1 MDGKVLTVIIG
12 MMLVTYIP
20 RMLPLAILSRINI
33 SKGVLNW
40 LSYVPVAVLS
50 ALLAPELLLKNGQ
63 LNINLSNTYLLA
75 SVPCFIAGIY
85 SKSIFI
91 TVVTGM
97 VMVVLLNKIM

>member
-1 MDGKVLTVIIG
+1 

-20 RMLPLAILSRINI
+20 RMLPLAVLSRINI

-50 ALLAPELLLKNGQ
+50 ALLAPELLLKDGQ
-63 LNINLSNTYLLA
+63 LSINLTNTYLLA
-75 SVPCFIAGIY
+75 AIPCFIAGIY
-85 SKSIFI
+85 SKSIFL

-97 VMVVLLNKIM
+97 GMVVLLNRFI

>member
-1 MDGKVLTVIIG
+1 MDAKVLLLIIG

-20 RMLPLAILSRINI
+20 RMMPLAILSRINI

-50 ALLAPELLLKNGQ
+50 ALLAPEILLKDGQ
-63 LNINLSNTYLLA
+63 LAINLANTYLIA
-75 SVPCFIAGIY
+75 AIPCFMAGIY
-85 SKSIFI
+85 TKNIFL

-97 VMVVLLNKIM
+97 VSVVLLNQF

>member
-1 MDGKVLTVIIG
+1 MDGKVLAVIIG

-50 ALLAPELLLKNGQ
+50 ALLAPELLIRDGQ
-63 LNINLSNTYLLA
+63 LSFNLANTYLLA
-75 SVPCFIAGIY
+75 ALPCFLVGAY
-85 SKSIFI
+85 SKSIFL

-97 VMVVLLNKIM
+97 GMMVLLNRL

>member
-1 MDGKVLTVIIG
+1 MDAKVLALILG
-12 MMLVTYIP
+12 MMVVTYIP

-50 ALLAPELLLKNGQ
+50 ALLAPELLIKNGQ
-63 LNINLSNTYLLA
+63 LDISISNSYLVA
-75 SVPCFIAGIY
+75 SIPCFLAGIY
-85 SKSIFI
+85 TKNIFL

-97 VMVVLLNKIM
+97 ACVVLLNQFQ

>member
-1 MDGKVLTVIIG
+1 MDGKVLSVIIG
-12 MMLVTYIP
+12 MMIVTYIP
-20 RMLPLAILSRINI
+20 RMLPLALLSRMNV

-50 ALLAPELLLKNGQ
+50 ALLAPEILMKNGQ

-75 SVPCFIAGIY
+75 AIPCFIAGFY
-85 SKSIFI
+85 SKNIFL

-97 VMVVLLNKIM
+97 VMVVVLNKFI

>member
-1 MDGKVLTVIIG
+1 

-50 ALLAPELLLKNGQ
+50 ALLAPELLLRDGHRS
-63 LNINLSNTYLLA
+63 INLSNTYLRA
-75 SVPCFIAGIY
+75 AIPCFIAGIY
-85 SKSIFI
+85 SKSIFL
-91 TVVTGM
+91 TVITGM
-97 VMVVLLNKIM
+97 GMVVLLHRFFL

>member
-12 MMLVTYIP
+12 MMIVTYIP

-33 SKGVLNW
+33 SKGLLNW

-50 ALLAPELLLKNGQ
+50 ALLAPEILMKDGQ
-63 LNINLSNTYLLA
+63 LQINLSNTYLLA
-75 SVPCFIAGIY
+75 AIPCFIAGFY
-85 SKSIFI
+85 SKSIFL

-97 VMVVLLNKIM
+97 VTVVLLDKFI

>member
-1 MDGKVLTVIIG
+1 

-20 RMLPLAILSRINI
+20 RMMPLAILSRINI

-50 ALLAPELLLKNGQ
+50 ALLAPEILLKDGQ
-63 LNINLSNTYLLA
+63 LAINLANTYLIA
-75 SVPCFIAGIY
+75 AIPCFMAGIY
-85 SKSIFI
+85 TKNIFL

-97 VMVVLLNKIM
+97 VSVVLLNQF

>member
-1 MDGKVLTVIIG
+1 MDGKVIAVIIG

-20 RMLPLAILSRINI
+20 RMLPLAVLSRINI

-50 ALLAPELLLKNGQ
+50 ALLAPELLLKDGQ
-63 LNINLSNTYLLA
+63 LSINLTNTYLLA
-75 SVPCFIAGIY
+75 AIPCFIAGIY
-85 SKSIFI
+85 SKSIFL

-97 VMVVLLNKIM
+97 GMVVLLNRFI